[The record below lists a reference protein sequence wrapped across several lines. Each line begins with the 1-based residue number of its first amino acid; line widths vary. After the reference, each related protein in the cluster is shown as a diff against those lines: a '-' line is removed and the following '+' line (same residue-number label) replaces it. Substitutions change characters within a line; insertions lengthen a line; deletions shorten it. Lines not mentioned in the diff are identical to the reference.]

1 MDSRKIVFR
10 ETGIVLIGEVLG
22 VGAMLGVFALM
33 GAFDVKVLLGGAVG
47 GLLAVGNFFAM
58 AVCASL
64 AADRAQQQNVKGGQ
78 ALMHTSYLIRMVVL
92 FVLLIACA
100 KSGRFNV
107 IALAVPIIFPRIT
120 ITFAEFFRKKGD

>member
-100 KSGRFNV
+100 KSGQFNV

>member
-10 ETGIVLIGEVLG
+10 ETGIVLLGEVLG
-22 VGAMLGVFALM
+22 VGAMLGVFALL
-33 GAFDVKVLLGGAVG
+33 GAFDGKVLWGGAVG
-47 GLLAVGNFFAM
+47 GLLAVGNFFVM

-64 AADRAQQQNVKGGQ
+64 AADRAERQNVKGGQ

-100 KSGRFNV
+100 KSGLFNV
-107 IALAVPIIFPRIT
+107 IALAVPIIFPRMT

>member
-100 KSGRFNV
+100 KSGLFNV

>member
-78 ALMHTSYLIRMVVL
+78 ALMHTSYLIRVVVL

>member
-1 MDSRKIVFR
+1 MESRKIVFR

-22 VGAMLGVFALM
+22 VAAMLGVFALL
-33 GAFDVKVLLGGAVG
+33 GAFDTKVLLGGAVG
-47 GLLAVGNFFAM
+47 GLITVANYFAM

-64 AADRAQQQNVKGGQ
+64 AADRAEQQNVKGGQ

-100 KSGRFNV
+100 KSGFFNV
-107 IALAVPIIFPRIT
+107 IALAVPIIFPRFT

>member
-10 ETGIVLIGEVLG
+10 ETGIVLLGEVLG
-22 VGAMLGVFALM
+22 VGAMLGVFALL
-33 GAFDVKVLLGGAVG
+33 GAFDGKVLWGGAVG
-47 GLLAVGNFFAM
+47 GLLAVGNFFVM
-58 AVCASL
+58 AVCVSL

-100 KSGRFNV
+100 KSGLFNV
-107 IALAVPIIFPRIT
+107 IALAVPIIFPRMT

>member
-10 ETGIVLIGEVLG
+10 ETGIVLLGEVLG
-22 VGAMLGVFALM
+22 VGAMLGVFALL
-33 GAFDVKVLLGGAVG
+33 GAFDGKVLWGGAVG

-64 AADRAQQQNVKGGQ
+64 AADRAEQQNVKGGQ

-100 KSGRFNV
+100 KSGLFNV
-107 IALAVPIIFPRIT
+107 IALAVPIIFPRMT